1 MARIAFTVRTPWPAE
16 RAFEFT
22 ADFRNLVTWDPGA
35 TSSEMVA
42 GEEPGLGTAYDVH
55 VSGTE
60 LRYETIE
67 FDPPARTVL
76 EAKSRFLRSY
86 DVIDITPIEGGC
98 EVTYDATL
106 ELNGVLK
113 IGDAILRP
121 FFNRIGNKAAAGME
135 QALEGTRLR

>member
-1 MARIAFTVRTPWPAE
+1 MHGAVPA
-16 RAFEFT
+16 
-22 ADFRNLVTWDPGA
+22 W
-35 TSSEMVA
+35 
-42 GEEPGLGTAYDVH
+42 
-55 VSGTE
+55 
-60 LRYETIE
+60 
-67 FDPPARTVL
+67 
-76 EAKSRFLRSY
+76 
-86 DVIDITPIEGGC
+86 IEGGC